1 VANLSGSYNNIAAY
15 YKTLKQYDRAL
26 KYADTSYKLAVK
38 FHSKNELMEVIQ
50 TYFEI
55 YNDGE
60 MGYIIEVEA
69 DELTKLYNLL
79 EKNNNEEFEFLKS
92 IENIL
97 SPYREMP
104 FYFFTEYLNNNKIN
118 HYRFWFS

>member
-1 VANLSGSYNNIAAY
+1 MEILIYSKETNGILRKILLFQSDN
-15 YKTLKQYDRAL
+15 KLTLEAK
-26 KYADTSYKLAVK
+26 
-38 FHSKNELMEVIQ
+38 
-50 TYFEI
+50 
-55 YNDGE
+55 E

-97 SPYREMP
+97 SPYKEMP